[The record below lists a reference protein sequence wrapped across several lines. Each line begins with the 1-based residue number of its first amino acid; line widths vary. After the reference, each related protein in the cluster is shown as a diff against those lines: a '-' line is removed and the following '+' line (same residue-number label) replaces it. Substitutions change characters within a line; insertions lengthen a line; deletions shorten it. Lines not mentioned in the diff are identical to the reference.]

1 MTECVV
7 EVGPGTVRGP
17 CSVAQDLVSTA
28 LEFVDDEIA
37 LLDEQPVAVE
47 AIWRAVFRAV
57 LPDSVGTAVLVCPTW
72 WSSLRV
78 DRVQEAAAS
87 VSMEV
92 VVLQREHVLVGDAP
106 GTHTVVEI
114 VPEFVVV
121 SREGCVVMAEPRL
134 GETADVARAVAAGVG
149 AAATAVLVDA
159 PAGVDGAAPL
169 GAAISECLRTKGISV
184 TIVHQ
189 DRVLRAMPDRPT
201 PWAHRIES
209 AAWRGLPVA
218 VLAAVVLSAALVCVG
233 FAVRSDTDGSGATSI
248 PMTLL
253 VEGRVGVKVPAQ
265 WAVRRITSGPGSA
278 RVQVTAPDEA
288 TAVLIT
294 QSHVRN
300 GESLSAT
307 AATLRS
313 ALDDEHAGV
322 FSQFK
327 PDDRRADRPAATY
340 REVREGRQID
350 WAVFVDDAVRIAVG
364 CQSKPRSEKAV
375 RDVCDEAIRSAHAIF

>member
-1 MTECVV
+1 VTECVV

-17 CSVAQDLVSTA
+17 CAVAQDLVSTA

-72 WSSLRV
+72 WSSPRV
-78 DRVQEAAAS
+78 ERVQEAAAN
-87 VSMEV
+87 VSTEV
-92 VVLQREHVLVGDAP
+92 VVLQREYVLIGDAP

-114 VPEFVVV
+114 GSEFVVV
-121 SREGCVVMAEPRL
+121 CREGCVVMAEPRL
-134 GETADVARAVAAGVG
+134 GNTTDVARAVAAEVG
-149 AAATAVLVDA
+149 AATAVLVDA
-159 PAGVDGAAPL
+159 PVGVDDAAPL
-169 GAAISECLRTKGISV
+169 GIAISECLRAKGMSV
-184 TIVHQ
+184 TIVDQ
-189 DRVLRAMPDRPT
+189 DRVLHAMPDRPT
-201 PWAHRIES
+201 PWAHTIES
-209 AAWRGLPVA
+209 RGWGGPRVAA
-218 VLAAVVLSAALVCVG
+218 LAAVVLSAALLCVG
-233 FAVRSDTDGSGATSI
+233 LAIRSDTDGSRGTSI

-278 RVQVTAPDEA
+278 RVQVTASDDA
-288 TAVLIT
+288 TAVLMT
-294 QSHVRN
+294 QSQVRK
-300 GESLSAT
+300 GESLSTT
-307 AATLRS
+307 AATLRR

-350 WAVFVDDAVRIAVG
+350 WAVFVDDVVRIAVG
-364 CQSKPRSEKAV
+364 CQSKPGSEGAV